1 MHSRRHDLMNPAL
14 QLSEVEFRYGPR
26 AHRAITDV
34 SFMIEEGESLGI
46 VGESG
51 CGKSTLGRLLVGAL
65 YPTRGT
71 VEVRGRPWRAVRR
84 RDPVRRQVQMIF
96 QDPYGSLNPW
106 QTPLESIVEVI
117 RAWERVR
124 YTEAT
129 RRAELLLAAVG
140 LMPDVIRRRPDRL
153 SGGQCQRVGIA
164 RALATDPQVL
174 VADEPTSSLDVSVQA
189 QILNLLRDIQAQRR
203 LALVLISHDLS
214 VIRYLTDRAIVMH
227 EGRIVEGGATEKIF
241 TEPRHPYTQVLVKGA
256 WPRGASPSAG
266 DSLRD

>member
-1 MHSRRHDLMNPAL
+1 MHSRGRDLMNAEL
-14 QLSEVEFRYGPR
+14 LLSEVEFSYGPR

-34 SFMIEEGESLGI
+34 SFAIEEGEALGI

-65 YPTRGT
+65 HPNRGS
-71 VEVRGRPWRAVRR
+71 VAVRGRSWRAIRR
-84 RDPVRRQVQMIF
+84 RDPIRRQVQMIF

-106 QTPLESIVEVI
+106 QTPLESIAEVI

-129 RRAELLLAAVG
+129 HRAELLLAAVG

-189 QILNLLRDIQAQRR
+189 QIINLLRDIRAQRH
-203 LALVLISHDLS
+203 LALVMISHDLS

-227 EGRIVEGGATEKIF
+227 EGRIVETGSTEELF
-241 TEPRHPYTQVLVKGA
+241 REPRHPYTQALVKGA
-256 WPRGASPSAG
+256 
-266 DSLRD
+266 